1 MSKAELIA
9 QGIKGSPQQ
18 SVLSNHYSFHLQ
30 SARYVMQKKTAQK
43 IPKQTKP
50 TLWYHLKCYHTTI
63 FYKTLGDHSYRM
75 KHFSN
80 NKKVLNIINRFCMN
94 TNSSITIPKEQATC
108 WEKVPKNQSLF
119 YSQPILPSARIL
131 QSYSAS
137 SHNWVRF
144 NTFLHRA

>member
-1 MSKAELIA
+1 MSYSTCKDTSRWVKQNQLHKGLKIHLNSQYYQIITASIFRV
-9 QGIKGSPQQ
+9 QGMSC
-18 SVLSNHYSFHLQ
+18 
-30 SARYVMQKKTAQK
+30 KKTAPK

-119 YSQPILPSARIL
+119 YS
-131 QSYSAS
+131 
-137 SHNWVRF
+137 
-144 NTFLHRA
+144 

>member
-1 MSKAELIA
+1 MGSLFPRKYLANIFAFFFYCSINLFCKKCKNIQSKKHVKE
-9 QGIKGSPQQ
+9 
-18 SVLSNHYSFHLQ
+18 
-30 SARYVMQKKTAQK
+30 
-43 IPKQTKP
+43 TKP

-108 WEKVPKNQSLF
+108 REKVPKNQSLF
-119 YSQPILPSARIL
+119 YSQPILLSARIL
-131 QSYSAS
+131 QSYYSVS